1 MELVKRNDSIFIK
14 SFSAVKKNSLL
25 KSGVFILFIILLVV
39 AFAPLLA
46 THDPYILGDDL
57 LEAPGKEHWL
67 GTDGLGRDIYSMI
80 LYGARTSLLIG
91 LVSAL
96 ISGVIGTLVGAA
108 AGYFGGKTDRIISEI
123 INVFLMIPSFFLILI
138 VVALFGSNLLNVMI
152 VIGLTSW
159 PSNARLMRVQA
170 ISLKK
175 RVFIQSVD
183 TIGENHVSILF
194 KYIIPNGIFPVI
206 ANTTLS
212 VAGAILTE
220 AGLSFLGLG
229 DPNLISWGQMIF
241 DGKAYMTSAWWIS
254 TFSGLATVI
263 LVVSFYLIGD
273 GLNTLLNPKRKGE

>member
-1 MELVKRNDSIFIK
+1 MELVKRNDAIFKK
-14 SFSAVKKNSLL
+14 SFSAIQKNSLL
-25 KSGVFILFIILLVV
+25 RSGIFILFIILLVV

-46 THDPYILGDDL
+46 THDPYVLGDDL
-57 LEAPGKEHWL
+57 LEPPGKDHWL

-170 ISLKK
+170 ISLKE

>member
-1 MELVKRNDSIFIK
+1 MELIKRSGIFTK
-14 SFSAVKKNSLL
+14 RSFSVINNNSLL
-25 KSGVFILFIILLVV
+25 KSGSIILILLLIIV
-39 AFAPLLA
+39 AFAPLFA
-46 THDPYILGDDL
+46 THDPYQLGDDL
-57 LEAPGKEHWL
+57 LEAPGKDYWL

-80 LYGARTSLLIG
+80 IYGARTSLLIG

-96 ISGVIGTLVGAA
+96 ISGVIGTLVGAV
-108 AGYFGGKTDRIISEI
+108 AGYFGGRTDRIISEI
-123 INVFLMIPSFFLILI
+123 INIFLMIPSFFLILI

-183 TIGENHVSILF
+183 TIGETHLSILF

-229 DPNLISWGQMIF
+229 DPNLISWGQMIY